1 MYRLYGRATGNL
13 QKGLIPNTCLPE
25 LLLPVPLFPR
35 QAISNPRLCK
45 RPSNTHRQVWLS
57 LLWGHCSFP
66 LAPGVHKILCP
77 PRVSVSPSLV
87 GVLESNPLSFKVG
100 FPGES
105 LCQIPW
111 LESLMWGLELSQ
123 QCEQFFSIIVI
134 FFGIICYGWSYIIIS
149 SM

>member
-1 MYRLYGRATGNL
+1 MPLYASQDCCCQCPCPQSRAYQPMPPQETLRLS
-13 QKGLIPNTCLPE
+13 QTCLWVSI
-25 LLLPVPLFPR
+25 L
-35 QAISNPRLCK
+35 
-45 RPSNTHRQVWLS
+45 
-57 LLWGHCSFP
+57 GHCSFP
-66 LAPGVHKILCP
+66 LGPGVHKILCP

-87 GVLESNPLSFKVG
+87 GVLESNPLSFKVR

-105 LCQIPW
+105 LRQIPW